1 MKLII
6 NIFLFCLVSGNLYAL
21 EGDNKRFEL
30 TKEIITQQIEAFKIE
45 DAEKAYSF
53 AAPYIKLRFDNSD
66 VFMKMVKE
74 NYEPVSNPKDFYFLK
89 SKVLNGDIYHQVQ
102 IISQANKIYI
112 ATYTLTLA
120 GSDWK
125 ISGCA
130 LSLMDQK
137 SV

>member
-6 NIFLFCLVSGNLYAL
+6 NIFLFCLVSGSLYAF
-21 EGDNKRFEL
+21 EEDKKTFEL

-89 SKVLNGDIYHQVQ
+89 SKIVNGEIYHQVQ
-102 IISQANKIYI
+102 LISQSNKIYI
-112 ATYTLTLA
+112 ATYSLTLT
-120 GSDWK
+120 GNDWK

-130 LSLMDQK
+130 LSLMDQE

>member
-6 NIFLFCLVSGNLYAL
+6 QIVFFCFMSSNLLAL
-21 EGDNKRFEL
+21 QEDSKSFEL

-45 DAEKAYSF
+45 DAEKAYFF
-53 AAPYIKLRFDNSD
+53 AAPYIKIRFDNSD

-74 NYEPVSNPKDFYFLK
+74 NYEPVSNPKSFYFMN
-89 SKVLNGDIYHQVQ
+89 SKFLNGSIYHQLQ
-102 IISQANKIYI
+102 IVSQSNKIYI
-112 ATYTLTLA
+112 ATYSLTLS
-120 GSDWK
+120 GSEWK
-125 ISGCA
+125 ISGCS

>member
-1 MKLII
+1 MDFKKFTRPSTTPSSGGYII
-6 NIFLFCLVSGNLYAL
+6 LKGFRGTFRGY
-21 EGDNKRFEL
+21 EL
-30 TKEIITQQIEAFKIE
+30 TSIKIE

-102 IISQANKIYI
+102 IISQSNKIYI
-112 ATYTLTLA
+112 ATYSLTLT

>member
-6 NIFLFCLVSGNLYAL
+6 NIFLFCLLSGNLYSF
-21 EGDNKRFEL
+21 EEDKKTFEL
-30 TKEIITQQIEAFKIE
+30 TKGIITQQIEAFKIE
-45 DAEKAYSF
+45 DADKAYSF
-53 AAPYIKLRFDNSD
+53 AAPYIKLRFDSSD

-74 NYEPVSNPKDFYFLK
+74 NYEPVSNPKDYYFLT

-102 IISQANKIYI
+102 IISQSNKIYI
-112 ATYTLTLA
+112 ATYSLTLT

-125 ISGCA
+125 ITGCA
-130 LSLMDQK
+130 LSIMDQK

>member
-6 NIFLFCLVSGNLYAL
+6 NIFIFCLVTGNLYAL
-21 EGDNKRFEL
+21 EEDKKTFEL
-30 TKEIITQQIEAFKIE
+30 TREIITQQIEAFKIE

-89 SKVLNGDIYHQVQ
+89 SKTLNG
-102 IISQANKIYI
+102 
-112 ATYTLTLA
+112 
-120 GSDWK
+120 
-125 ISGCA
+125 
-130 LSLMDQK
+130 
-137 SV
+137 